1 MTLVLD
7 TSAVMAIVL
16 GEPTARRLA
25 ERLAA
30 CDDAIISAVTLVET
44 TIVAEARL
52 GPVGT
57 VLVQRVLRE
66 ANVRTVDVTPDT
78 ALDAVEGWRSYGKG
92 RHRASL
98 NLGDCFTYAL
108 ARRRRIPIL
117 CVGDDFVHTDA
128 TVEPLG

>member
-1 MTLVLD
+1 VSLVVD
-7 TSAVMAIVL
+7 TSALMAIVL
-16 GEPTARRLA
+16 GEPTAQRIA

-30 CDDAIISAVTLVET
+30 CDEAIISAVTLVES

-52 GPVGT
+52 GPAGT
-57 VLVQRVLRE
+57 VLVQSVLRE
-66 ANVRTVDVTPDT
+66 ANIRTVDVTPAT
-78 ALDAVEGWRSYGKG
+78 AVDAVEGWRSSGKG

-128 TVEPLG
+128 TVEPL

>member
-1 MTLVLD
+1 VNLVVD

-16 GEPTARRLA
+16 GEPTALRLA

-30 CDDAIISAVTLVET
+30 CDEAIISAVTLVET

-52 GPVGT
+52 GPAGT
-57 VLVQRVLRE
+57 MLVQNVLRE
-66 ANVRTVDVTPDT
+66 ANVHTIDVTATT
-78 ALDAVEGWRSYGKG
+78 ALDAMEGWRSYGKG
-92 RHRASL
+92 RHSASL

-117 CVGDDFVHTDA
+117 CVGDDLVHTDA
-128 TVEPLG
+128 TVEPH

>member
-1 MTLVLD
+1 VNLVVD

-16 GEPTARRLA
+16 GEPTALRLA

-30 CDDAIISAVTLVET
+30 CDEAIISAVTLVET

-52 GPVGT
+52 GPAGT
-57 VLVQRVLRE
+57 MLVQNVLRE
-66 ANVRTVDVTPDT
+66 ANVHTIDVTATT
-78 ALDAVEGWRSYGKG
+78 ALDAMEGWRSYGKG
-92 RHRASL
+92 RHSASL

-128 TVEPLG
+128 TVEPL